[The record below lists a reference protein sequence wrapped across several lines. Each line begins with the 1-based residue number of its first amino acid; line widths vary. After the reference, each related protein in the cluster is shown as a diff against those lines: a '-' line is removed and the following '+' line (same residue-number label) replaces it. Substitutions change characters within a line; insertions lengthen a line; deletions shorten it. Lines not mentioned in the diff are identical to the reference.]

1 MIQRAEAEAAITAA
15 REALSQ
21 NSGFSWIKKSSLV
34 ERAYFLGL
42 FSGLGA
48 IAAEDDLNRL
58 GLTTITNTLWCRSGD
73 DTFPSTKI
81 GQAFSLLKRH
91 LHEHPDTSD
100 RFMIKDVPNLREVI
114 RENERFFQHH
124 LRAIDDV
131 LSRFPTSSSEP
142 TFPADELRSEQ
153 HRLLETLEPYL
164 RIVALLETDHLLSK
178 TLDE

>member
-1 MIQRAEAEAAITAA
+1 MIQRDEAEAAITAA
-15 REALSQ
+15 RETLSQ

-58 GLTTITNTLWCRSGD
+58 GLTTIMNTLWCRGGD

-81 GQAFSLLKRH
+81 GQAFSLLKGH
-91 LHEHPDTSD
+91 FHEHPENSD
-100 RFMIKDVPNLREVI
+100 RFMIEDVANLREVV
-114 RENERFFQHH
+114 REDERFLQHH
-124 LRAIDDV
+124 LRAIDDMF
-131 LSRFPTSSSEP
+131 SRFPSSSSKP
-142 TFPADELRSEQ
+142 MLTDDELRSEQ
-153 HRLLETLEPYL
+153 YRLLEALEPYL

-178 TLDE
+178 RLDE

>member
-1 MIQRAEAEAAITAA
+1 MIQSDEAEAAITAA

-58 GLTTITNTLWCRSGD
+58 GLATLTNTFWCRSGD
-73 DTFPSTKI
+73 DTFPTTKI
-81 GQAFSLLKRH
+81 GQAFSLLKGR
-91 LHEHPDTSD
+91 LHEHPETSD
-100 RFMIKDVPNLREVI
+100 RFMIEDAMNLREVVTK
-114 RENERFFQHH
+114 EERFLQHH

-131 LSRFPTSSSEP
+131 FSRFPSSSSKP
-142 TFPADELRSEQ
+142 TFTDDELRSEQ

-178 TLDE
+178 RLDE